1 MNKKTFY
8 FFITIISI
16 ISTLKI
22 LFDNKIISKDIIL
35 SNLISETINA
45 KSTIANEITES
56 LYRPTE
62 IIYSSL
68 NKIVPKDNLS
78 IFSNVEDEYNFEND
92 NTNYVEDPNPKKIDE
107 PLVYIYNT
115 HQLEEYE
122 KGNTDEYTIK
132 PNVMIA
138 SYIIRESLNNLGI
151 NSIVETGNIKE
162 YLNNHSLNYS
172 KSYEAS
178 RYYMLN
184 AIEQY
189 PSLKYFVDIHR
200 DSSTIDKTLYNKDGK
215 EYARILFIIGLD
227 HDNYKPNLDMTLR
240 LNELIEADYEGI
252 SRGIYKKSG
261 QNVNGIYNQDINDT
275 TILIEV
281 GGVDNTLEQVNNTC
295 ELIAIYLKKYIEENN
310 GEKKEK

>member
-1 MNKKTFY
+1 
-8 FFITIISI
+8 
-16 ISTLKI
+16 
-22 LFDNKIISKDIIL
+22 
-35 SNLISETINA
+35 
-45 KSTIANEITES
+45 
-56 LYRPTE
+56 
-62 IIYSSL
+62 
-68 NKIVPKDNLS
+68 
-78 IFSNVEDEYNFEND
+78 
-92 NTNYVEDPNPKKIDE
+92 
-107 PLVYIYNT
+107 
-115 HQLEEYE
+115 
-122 KGNTDEYTIK
+122 
-132 PNVMIA
+132 
-138 SYIIRESLNNLGI
+138 
-151 NSIVETGNIKE
+151 
-162 YLNNHSLNYS
+162 
-172 KSYEAS
+172 
-178 RYYMLN
+178 MLN